1 MSAVEEQS
9 LLSAVLGFF
18 VPTAQCEAPAPEDPH
33 SGEAVAAT
41 SEENNANEDS
51 EEQEEAGGADE
62 EEEEEPEDIAP
73 QIREECKNSKECAP
87 AAHHFQACADKVE
100 AGKGWQG
107 EDCVE
112 ELFHM
117 MHCVDA
123 CAAPRLFKR
132 LV

>member
-9 LLSAVLGFF
+9 LFSTVVGFF
-18 VPTAQCEAPAPEDPH
+18 VPTAHCEEESPAPEDSH
-33 SGEAVAAT
+33 VGDAVAAV
-41 SEENNANEDS
+41 SEENNANE
-51 EEQEEAGGADE
+51 EQEEPAAEEEE

-73 QIREECKNSKECAP
+73 AIQEECRNSKECAP
-87 AAHHFQACADKVE
+87 ALHHFQACSDKVN

-112 ELFHM
+112 ELFHL

-123 CAAPRLFKR
+123 CAAPKLFKR